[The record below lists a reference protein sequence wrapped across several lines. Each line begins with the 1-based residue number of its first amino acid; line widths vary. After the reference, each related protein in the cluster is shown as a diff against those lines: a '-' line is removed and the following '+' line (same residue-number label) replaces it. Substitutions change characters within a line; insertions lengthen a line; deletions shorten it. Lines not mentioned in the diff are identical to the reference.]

1 MASKNSGSDNPW
13 AEMSKLKLDT
23 KEAKAPASETPRAAT
38 NKIEEAPQE
47 TNDVVLLEGVEAEE
61 IDMEKNPSENEA
73 IESEVIEYSEEQLQE
88 LSLDELQALAEEA
101 GIDFEGMSQEEL
113 VESLLSQGAA
123 LTAENQ
129 EDEEE
134 ILLEDDEESLEAEEI
149 DGEMSLE
156 EAMALL
162 GEDSETEDDFA
173 EAEFEVVEEEVLEGD
188 ASFEQPGNN

>member
-23 KEAKAPASETPRAAT
+23 KEAKAPTSQTPRAAT
-38 NKIEEAPQE
+38 KKIEEAPQD
-47 TNDVVLLEGVEAEE
+47 TNDDILLEEEAKE

-73 IESEVIEYSEEQLQE
+73 TESEVIEYSEEQLQE

>member
-1 MASKNSGSDNPW
+1 MPSKNSGSDNPW
-13 AEMSKLKLDT
+13 AEMSKLRLDT
-23 KEAKAPASETPRAAT
+23 KEAKAPVSETSRAAT
-38 NKIEEAPQE
+38 NKIEEAPQD
-47 TNDVVLLEGVEAEE
+47 TNDDILLEEEAKE

-73 IESEVIEYSEEQLQE
+73 TESEVIEYSEEQLQE

-188 ASFEQPGNN
+188 ATFEQPGNN

>member
-1 MASKNSGSDNPW
+1 MASKKSGSDSPW
-13 AEMSKLKLDT
+13 AEMNNLKLDN
-23 KEAKAPASETPRAAT
+23 KEVKAPASETPRAAT
-38 NKIEEAPQE
+38 NKIEEAPQD
-47 TNDVVLLEGVEAEE
+47 TNDDILLEEEAKEF
-61 IDMEKNPSENEA
+61 DVEKNPSENEVT
-73 IESEVIEYSEEQLQE
+73 ESEVIEYSEEQLQE
-88 LSLDELQALAEEA
+88 LSFDELQALAEEA

-113 VESLLSQGAA
+113 VQSLLSQGDA

-188 ASFEQPGNN
+188 ATFEQPGYN

>member
-38 NKIEEAPQE
+38 NKIEEVPQD
-47 TNDVVLLEGVEAEE
+47 TNDDILLEEEAKE

-73 IESEVIEYSEEQLQE
+73 TESEVIEYSEEQLQE
-88 LSLDELQALAEEA
+88 LSLDELQALAVEA
-101 GIDFEGMSQEEL
+101 GIDFEGMSEEEL

-188 ASFEQPGNN
+188 ATFEQPGNN

>member
-13 AEMSKLKLDT
+13 AEMSKLRLDT
-23 KEAKAPASETPRAAT
+23 KEAKAPVSETSRAAT
-38 NKIEEAPQE
+38 NKIEEAPQD
-47 TNDVVLLEGVEAEE
+47 TNDDILLEEEAKE

-73 IESEVIEYSEEQLQE
+73 TESEVIEYSEEQLQE

-188 ASFEQPGNN
+188 ATFEQPGNN

>member
-38 NKIEEAPQE
+38 NKIEEAPQD
-47 TNDVVLLEGVEAEE
+47 TNDDILLEEEAKE

-73 IESEVIEYSEEQLQE
+73 TESEVIEYSEEQLQE

-188 ASFEQPGNN
+188 ATFEQPGNN

>member
-13 AEMSKLKLDT
+13 AEMSKLRLDT
-23 KEAKAPASETPRAAT
+23 KEAKAPVSETSRAAT
-38 NKIEEAPQE
+38 NKIEEAPQD
-47 TNDVVLLEGVEAEE
+47 TNDDILLEEEAKE

-73 IESEVIEYSEEQLQE
+73 TESEVIEYSEEQLQE

-188 ASFEQPGNN
+188 ATFEQPGSN

>member
-23 KEAKAPASETPRAAT
+23 KEAKAPTSQTPRAAT
-38 NKIEEAPQE
+38 NKIEEAPQD
-47 TNDVVLLEGVEAEE
+47 TNDDILLEAEAKE

-73 IESEVIEYSEEQLQE
+73 TESEVIEYSEEQLQE

-188 ASFEQPGNN
+188 ATFEQPGNN

>member
-1 MASKNSGSDNPW
+1 MPSKNSGSDNPW

-38 NKIEEAPQE
+38 NKIEEAPQD
-47 TNDVVLLEGVEAEE
+47 TNDDILLEEEAKE

-73 IESEVIEYSEEQLQE
+73 TESEVIEYSEEQLQE

-188 ASFEQPGNN
+188 ATFEQPGNN

>member
-23 KEAKAPASETPRAAT
+23 KEAKAPTSQTPRAAT
-38 NKIEEAPQE
+38 NKIEEAPQD
-47 TNDVVLLEGVEAEE
+47 TNDDILLEEEAKE

-73 IESEVIEYSEEQLQE
+73 TESEVIEYSEEQLQE

>member
-38 NKIEEAPQE
+38 NKIEEAPQD
-47 TNDVVLLEGVEAEE
+47 TNDDILLEEEAKE
-61 IDMEKNPSENEA
+61 IDMDKNPSENEA
-73 IESEVIEYSEEQLQE
+73 TESEVIEYSEEQLQE

-134 ILLEDDEESLEAEEI
+134 ILLDDDEESLEAEEI

-188 ASFEQPGNN
+188 ATFEQPGNN

>member
-23 KEAKAPASETPRAAT
+23 KEAKAPTSQTPRAAT
-38 NKIEEAPQE
+38 NKIEEAPQD
-47 TNDVVLLEGVEAEE
+47 TNDDILLEEEAKE

-73 IESEVIEYSEEQLQE
+73 TESEVIEYSEEQLQE

-188 ASFEQPGNN
+188 ATFEQPGNN

>member
-1 MASKNSGSDNPW
+1 MASRNSGSDNPW

-23 KEAKAPASETPRAAT
+23 KEAKAPTSQTPRAAT
-38 NKIEEAPQE
+38 NKIEEAPQD
-47 TNDVVLLEGVEAEE
+47 TNDDILLEEEAKE

-73 IESEVIEYSEEQLQE
+73 TESEVIEYSEEQLQE

>member
-23 KEAKAPASETPRAAT
+23 KEAKAPTSETPRAAT
-38 NKIEEAPQE
+38 NKIEEVPQD
-47 TNDVVLLEGVEAEE
+47 TNDDILLEEEAKE

-73 IESEVIEYSEEQLQE
+73 TESEVIEYSEEQLQE
-88 LSLDELQALAEEA
+88 LSLDELQALAVEA
-101 GIDFEGMSQEEL
+101 GIDFEGMSEEEL

-188 ASFEQPGNN
+188 ATFEQPGNN

>member
-1 MASKNSGSDNPW
+1 MPSKNSGSDNPW

-23 KEAKAPASETPRAAT
+23 KEAKAPTSQTPRAAS

-47 TNDVVLLEGVEAEE
+47 TNDDILLEEEAKE

-73 IESEVIEYSEEQLQE
+73 TESEVIEYSEEQLQE

>member
-1 MASKNSGSDNPW
+1 MASKKSGSDSPW
-13 AEMSKLKLDT
+13 AEMNNLKLDN
-23 KEAKAPASETPRAAT
+23 KEVKAPASETPRAAT
-38 NKIEEAPQE
+38 NKIEEAPQD
-47 TNDVVLLEGVEAEE
+47 TNDDILLEEEAKEF
-61 IDMEKNPSENEA
+61 DVEKNPSENEVT
-73 IESEVIEYSEEQLQE
+73 ESEVIEYSEEQLQE
-88 LSLDELQALAEEA
+88 LSFDELQALAEEA

-113 VESLLSQGAA
+113 VESLLSQGDA

-188 ASFEQPGNN
+188 ATFEQPGYN

>member
-23 KEAKAPASETPRAAT
+23 KEAKAPASETRRAAT
-38 NKIEEAPQE
+38 NKIEEAPQD
-47 TNDVVLLEGVEAEE
+47 TNDDILLEEEAKE

-73 IESEVIEYSEEQLQE
+73 TESEVIEYSEEQLQE

-188 ASFEQPGNN
+188 ATFEQPGNN

>member
-23 KEAKAPASETPRAAT
+23 KEAKAPTSQTPRAAT

-47 TNDVVLLEGVEAEE
+47 TSDDILLEEEAKE

-73 IESEVIEYSEEQLQE
+73 TESEVIEYSEEQLQE

-188 ASFEQPGNN
+188 ATFEQPGNN

>member
-23 KEAKAPASETPRAAT
+23 KEAKAPTSQTSRAAT
-38 NKIEEAPQE
+38 NKIEEAPQD
-47 TNDVVLLEGVEAEE
+47 TNDDILLEEEAKE
-61 IDMEKNPSENEA
+61 IDMEKNLSENEA
-73 IESEVIEYSEEQLQE
+73 TESEVIEYSEEQLQE

-101 GIDFEGMSQEEL
+101 GIDFEGLSQEEL

-188 ASFEQPGNN
+188 ATFEQPGNN

>member
-23 KEAKAPASETPRAAT
+23 KEAKAPVSETSRAAT
-38 NKIEEAPQE
+38 NKIEEAPQD
-47 TNDVVLLEGVEAEE
+47 TNDDILLEEEAKE

-73 IESEVIEYSEEQLQE
+73 TESEVIEYSEEQLQE

-101 GIDFEGMSQEEL
+101 GIDFEGMSEEEL

-188 ASFEQPGNN
+188 ATFEQPGNN

>member
-13 AEMSKLKLDT
+13 AEMSKLKLDS
-23 KEAKAPASETPRAAT
+23 KEAKEPSPGTSRAASIKSEDT
-38 NKIEEAPQE
+38 SKNADEE
-47 TNDVVLLEGVEAEE
+47 VLLEEILEEKDEAKVSP
-61 IDMEKNPSENEA
+61 EKEGA
-73 IESEVIEYSEEQLQE
+73 ESEVIEYSEEQLQE

-162 GEDSETEDDFA
+162 GEDSETEDNFA
-173 EAEFEVVEEEVLEGD
+173 EAEFEVVEVEVLEGD
-188 ASFEQPGNN
+188 ATFEQPESN

>member
-1 MASKNSGSDNPW
+1 MPSKNSGSDNPW

-38 NKIEEAPQE
+38 NKIEEAPQD
-47 TNDVVLLEGVEAEE
+47 TNDDILLEEEAKE

-73 IESEVIEYSEEQLQE
+73 TESEVIEYSEEQLQE

-188 ASFEQPGNN
+188 ATFEQPGEN

>member
-1 MASKNSGSDNPW
+1 MPSKNSGSDNPW

-38 NKIEEAPQE
+38 NKIEEAPQDK
-47 TNDVVLLEGVEAEE
+47 NDDILLEEEAKE

-73 IESEVIEYSEEQLQE
+73 TESEVIEYSEEQLQE

-113 VESLLSQGAA
+113 VESLLSQGTA

>member
-23 KEAKAPASETPRAAT
+23 KEAKAPTSQTPRAAT
-38 NKIEEAPQE
+38 NKIEEAPQD
-47 TNDVVLLEGVEAEE
+47 TNDDILLEEEAKE

-73 IESEVIEYSEEQLQE
+73 TESEVIEYSEEQLQE

-173 EAEFEVVEEEVLEGD
+173 EAEFEVVEVEVLEGD
-188 ASFEQPGNN
+188 ATFEQPESN

>member
-23 KEAKAPASETPRAAT
+23 KEAKAPTSQTPRAAT
-38 NKIEEAPQE
+38 NKIEEAPQD
-47 TNDVVLLEGVEAEE
+47 TNDDILLEEEAKE

-73 IESEVIEYSEEQLQE
+73 TESEVIEYSEEQLQE

-101 GIDFEGMSQEEL
+101 GIDFEGLSQEEL

-188 ASFEQPGNN
+188 ATFEQPGNN

>member
-23 KEAKAPASETPRAAT
+23 KEAKAPTSQTPRAAT
-38 NKIEEAPQE
+38 NKIEEAPQD
-47 TNDVVLLEGVEAEE
+47 TNDDILLEEEAKE

-73 IESEVIEYSEEQLQE
+73 TESEVIEYSEEQLQE

-101 GIDFEGMSQEEL
+101 GIDFEGLSQEEL

>member
-1 MASKNSGSDNPW
+1 MPSKNSGSDNPW

-38 NKIEEAPQE
+38 NKIEEAPQV
-47 TNDVVLLEGVEAEE
+47 TNDDILLEEEAKE
-61 IDMEKNPSENEA
+61 IDMDKNPSENEA
-73 IESEVIEYSEEQLQE
+73 SESEVIEYSEEQLQE

-188 ASFEQPGNN
+188 ATFEQPGNN

>member
-38 NKIEEAPQE
+38 NKIEEAPQD
-47 TNDVVLLEGVEAEE
+47 TNDDILLEEEAKE

-73 IESEVIEYSEEQLQE
+73 TESEVIEYSEEQLQE

-188 ASFEQPGNN
+188 ATFEQPGSN

>member
-23 KEAKAPASETPRAAT
+23 KEAKAPTSQTPRAAT
-38 NKIEEAPQE
+38 NKIEEAPQD
-47 TNDVVLLEGVEAEE
+47 TNDDILLEAEAKE

-73 IESEVIEYSEEQLQE
+73 TESEVIEYSEEQLQE

>member
-38 NKIEEAPQE
+38 NKIEEAPQD
-47 TNDVVLLEGVEAEE
+47 TNDDILLEEEAKE

-73 IESEVIEYSEEQLQE
+73 TESEVIEYSEEQLQE

>member
-23 KEAKAPASETPRAAT
+23 KEAKAPTSQTPRAAT
-38 NKIEEAPQE
+38 NKIEEAPQD
-47 TNDVVLLEGVEAEE
+47 TNDDILLEEEAKET
-61 IDMEKNPSENEA
+61 DKEKNPSENEA
-73 IESEVIEYSEEQLQE
+73 TESEVIEYSEEQLQE

-188 ASFEQPGNN
+188 ATFEQPGNN

>member
-23 KEAKAPASETPRAAT
+23 KEAKAPTSQTPRPAT
-38 NKIEEAPQE
+38 NKIEEAPQD
-47 TNDVVLLEGVEAEE
+47 TNDDILLEEEAKE

-73 IESEVIEYSEEQLQE
+73 TESEVIEYSEEQLQE

>member
-38 NKIEEAPQE
+38 NKIEEAPQDA
-47 TNDVVLLEGVEAEE
+47 NDDILLEEEAKE

-73 IESEVIEYSEEQLQE
+73 TESEVIEYSEEQLQE

-188 ASFEQPGNN
+188 ATFEQPGNN

>member
-1 MASKNSGSDNPW
+1 MPSKNSGSDNPW

-38 NKIEEAPQE
+38 NKIEEAPQD
-47 TNDVVLLEGVEAEE
+47 TNDEILLEEEAKE

-73 IESEVIEYSEEQLQE
+73 TESEVIEYSEEQLQE

>member
-38 NKIEEAPQE
+38 NKIEEAPQDK
-47 TNDVVLLEGVEAEE
+47 NDDILLEEEAKE
-61 IDMEKNPSENEA
+61 IDMEKNLSENEA
-73 IESEVIEYSEEQLQE
+73 TESEVIEYSEEQLQE

-101 GIDFEGMSQEEL
+101 GIDFEGLSQEEL

-188 ASFEQPGNN
+188 ATFEQPGNN

>member
-23 KEAKAPASETPRAAT
+23 KEAKAPASQTPRATT

-47 TNDVVLLEGVEAEE
+47 TNDDILLEEEAKE

-188 ASFEQPGNN
+188 ATFEQPGNN

>member
-23 KEAKAPASETPRAAT
+23 KEAKAPVSETSRAAT
-38 NKIEEAPQE
+38 NKIEEAPQD
-47 TNDVVLLEGVEAEE
+47 TNDDILLEEEAKE

-73 IESEVIEYSEEQLQE
+73 TESEVIEYSEEQLQE

-188 ASFEQPGNN
+188 ATFEQPGNN

>member
-23 KEAKAPASETPRAAT
+23 KEAKAPTSQTPRAAT

-73 IESEVIEYSEEQLQE
+73 TESEVIEYSEEQLQE

-188 ASFEQPGNN
+188 ATFEQPGNN

>member
-23 KEAKAPASETPRAAT
+23 KEAKSPTSQTPRAAT
-38 NKIEEAPQE
+38 NKIEEAPQD
-47 TNDVVLLEGVEAEE
+47 TNDDILLEEEAKE

-73 IESEVIEYSEEQLQE
+73 TESEVIEYSEEQLQE

-188 ASFEQPGNN
+188 ATFEQPGSN